1 MRSIYWIIIFW
12 TLQVSNKL
20 IYYSFLVTHNFLKFL
35 KSKPIKENFESV
47 LYLLLTSIKDK
58 AEEYNKERI
67 YNNLSV
73 LQNYLTFFMILTI
86 NLKDFPD
93 FIKTVFKGQLNF
105 FSKLVE
111 IIKKLKKK
119 KQFLGI
125 INNLFTDEYKE
136 IYFKKSS
143 DDLEQLFIEENTKF
157 GEIFQDSFTKYEKE
171 TYIKLFAKLLKF
183 DLSYQNFFSSHD
195 KIDTGEIPAYKLNIA
210 QSLIRVMFSREKK
223 KYSNEKFYE
232 YNLLKRVIDK
242 DMEET
247 YQKYG
252 DEYKTLF
259 RKEDIC
265 DDFLKYMFFAFGNTL
280 MIESFVNPV
289 KTILEKE
296 GRSQSDITKDEFD
309 YLVTEL
315 ISKTKKHMPNVLKI
329 LLKLLY
335 ESVRKQFTIDADN
348 YGPLYTTLIFNF
360 FISPRLQMMYDINSL
375 NKDFIRS
382 LNRLLRNSC
391 FNFKFAQEDTLSSFN
406 DSVEKNHLKIKKFIK
421 EEIIGI
427 NIGDDNV
434 KGSLGDIFT
443 EKYLIYPNFLFYLD
457 SHILCESSQGG
468 VNEFI
473 EYEELKVGK

>member
-1 MRSIYWIIIFW
+1 
-12 TLQVSNKL
+12 
-20 IYYSFLVTHNFLKFL
+20 LKFL
-35 KSKPIKENFESV
+35 KSKPTKENFESV

-58 AEEYNKERI
+58 AEEYNKENI
-67 YNNLSV
+67 YNNLSI
-73 LQNYLTFFMILTI
+73 LRNYLTFFMILAI

-93 FIKTVFKGQLNF
+93 FIKTVFQGQISF
-105 FSKLVE
+105 FNKLVE
-111 IIKKLKKK
+111 IITKLKKK
-119 KQFLGI
+119 KKFLGI
-125 INNLFTDEYKE
+125 INNLFIDEYKE

-157 GEIFQDSFTKYEKE
+157 GEIYQDSFTKYEKD
-171 TYIKLFAKLLKF
+171 TYVKLFAKLLKF
-183 DLSYQNFFSSHD
+183 DLSYQNFFSYHDD
-195 KIDTGEIPAYKLNIA
+195 KIDSQEMPAYKLSIA

-223 KYSNEKFYE
+223 KYTNEKFYE
-232 YNLLKRVIDK
+232 FNLLKRVIDK
-242 DMEET
+242 DIEET
-247 YQKYG
+247 YVKYG

-289 KTILEKE
+289 KAILKKSENSE
-296 GRSQSDITKDEFD
+296 RDITKDEFD
-309 YLVTEL
+309 KLVTEL
-315 ISKTKKHMPNVLKI
+315 ISKTKKHIPNVLKI

-335 ESVRKQFTIDADN
+335 ESVRKRFTIEADN

-375 NKDFIRS
+375 NKVFIRS

-391 FNFKFAQEDTLSSFN
+391 FNFKFAQEDPLSSFN
-406 DSVEKNHLKIKKFIK
+406 DSVEKNHIKIKKFMK

-427 NIGDDNV
+427 NIGDDKV
-434 KGSLGDIFT
+434 KSSLGDIFT

-468 VNEFI
+468 VSEFI
-473 EYEELKVGK
+473 EYEELKLGK

>member
-1 MRSIYWIIIFW
+1 M
-12 TLQVSNKL
+12 
-20 IYYSFLVTHNFLKFL
+20 KFL
-35 KSKPIKENFESV
+35 KSKPTKENFESV
-47 LYLLLTSIKDK
+47 LYLLLTSIKAK

-67 YNNLSV
+67 YNKLSV
-73 LQNYLTFFMILTI
+73 LQNYLTFFMILAI

-93 FIKTVFKGQLNF
+93 FIKTVFQGQINF
-105 FSKLVE
+105 FNKLVE
-111 IIKKLKKK
+111 IITKLKKK
-119 KQFLGI
+119 KKFLGI
-125 INNLFTDEYKE
+125 ISNLFIDEYKE
-136 IYFKKSS
+136 LYFKKSS

-157 GEIFQDSFTKYEKE
+157 GEIYQDSFTKYEKE
-171 TYIKLFAKLLKF
+171 TYVKLFAKLLKF
-183 DLSYQNFFSSHD
+183 DLSYQNFFSYHD
-195 KIDTGEIPAYKLNIA
+195 KINTEEMPAYKLSIA

-265 DDFLKYMFFAFGNTL
+265 DDFLKYMFFVFGNTL

-289 KTILEKE
+289 NTLLKKTENTE
-296 GRSQSDITKDEFD
+296 RDITKDEFD
-309 YLVTEL
+309 NLVTEL
-315 ISKTKKHMPNVLKI
+315 ISKMKKHIPNILKI
-329 LLKLLY
+329 LLKILY
-335 ESVRKQFTIDADN
+335 DSVRKHFTIDADN

-360 FISPRLQMMYDINSL
+360 FISPRLQMMYNINSL
-375 NKDFIRS
+375 NKVFIRS

-391 FNFKFAQEDTLSSFN
+391 FNFKFAQEDQLSCFN
-406 DSVEKNHLKIKKFIK
+406 DSVEKNHIKIKKFIK

-427 NIGDDNV
+427 NIGDDKV
-434 KGSLGDIFT
+434 KSSLGDIFT

-468 VNEFI
+468 VSEFI
-473 EYEELKVGK
+473 EYEELKLGK

>member
-1 MRSIYWIIIFW
+1 M
-12 TLQVSNKL
+12 
-20 IYYSFLVTHNFLKFL
+20 
-35 KSKPIKENFESV
+35 
-47 LYLLLTSIKDK
+47 TSIKEK
-58 AEEYNKERI
+58 AEEYNKEGI

-93 FIKTVFKGQLNF
+93 FIKTVFQGQFNF
-105 FSKLVE
+105 FNKLVE

-119 KQFLGI
+119 KKFLAI
-125 INNLFTDEYKE
+125 ISNIFIDEYKE
-136 IYFKKSS
+136 LYFKKSS

-157 GEIFQDSFTKYEKE
+157 GEIYQDSFTKYEKE
-171 TYIKLFAKLLKF
+171 TYVKLFTKLLKF
-183 DLSYQNFFSSHD
+183 DLSYQNFFSYHD
-195 KIDTGEIPAYKLNIA
+195 KINTEEMPAYKLNIA

-265 DDFLKYMFFAFGNTL
+265 DDFLKYMFFVFGNTL
-280 MIESFVNPV
+280 MIEAFVNPV
-289 KTILEKE
+289 KAIMKKTENTE
-296 GRSQSDITKDEFD
+296 RDITKDEFD
-309 YLVTEL
+309 NLVT
-315 ISKTKKHMPNVLKI
+315 
-329 LLKLLY
+329 
-335 ESVRKQFTIDADN
+335 
-348 YGPLYTTLIFNF
+348 LYTTLIFNF

-375 NKDFIRS
+375 NKAFIRS

-391 FNFKFAQEDTLSSFN
+391 FNFKFAQEDHLSCFN
-406 DSVEKNHLKIKKFIK
+406 DSVEKNHKKIKKFIK

-427 NIGDDNV
+427 NIGDDKV
-434 KGSLGDIFT
+434 KSSLGDIFT

-468 VNEFI
+468 VSEFI
-473 EYEELKVGK
+473 EYEELKLGK